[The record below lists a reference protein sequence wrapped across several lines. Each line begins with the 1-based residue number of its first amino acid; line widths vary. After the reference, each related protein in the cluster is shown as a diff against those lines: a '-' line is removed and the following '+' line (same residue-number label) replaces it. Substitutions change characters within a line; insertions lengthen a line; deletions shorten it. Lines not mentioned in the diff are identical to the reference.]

1 MKLNNIRLMV
11 RDFDSCFR
19 FYKETLGLECSHGDV
34 GEVYASFN
42 IGIPGGLALFKS
54 ELMNMA
60 LGISAMENRRGSNDQ
75 FALIL
80 EVDDVDASFE
90 DLKKK
95 GIDFITVP
103 MDMDDWGIRVAHFRD
118 PESNLI
124 EIYTELKG

>member
-19 FYKETLGLECSHGDV
+19 FYKETLGLECAHGDV

>member
-11 RDFDSCFR
+11 RDFDSCFT
-19 FYKETLGLECSHGDV
+19 FYKETLGLECAHGDV

-60 LGISAMENRRGSNDQ
+60 LGISAIENRRGSNDQ
-75 FALIL
+75 FAMIL

-124 EIYTELKG
+124 EIYTELKD

>member
-11 RDFDSCFR
+11 RDFDSCFT
-19 FYKETLGLECSHGDV
+19 FYKETLGLECAHGDV

-42 IGIPGGLALFKS
+42 IGIAGGLALFKS

-60 LGISAMENRRGSNDQ
+60 LGISAIENRRGSNDQ

>member
-11 RDFDSCFR
+11 RDFDSCFT
-19 FYKETLGLECSHGDV
+19 FYKETLGLECAHGDV

-60 LGISAMENRRGSNDQ
+60 LGISAIENRRGSNDQ
-75 FALIL
+75 FAMIL

>member
-19 FYKETLGLECSHGDV
+19 FYKETLGLECAHGDV

-75 FALIL
+75 FAMIL

>member
-1 MKLNNIRLMV
+1 MKLNNIRLLV
-11 RDFDSCFR
+11 RDFDTCFT
-19 FYKETLGLECSHGDV
+19 FYKETLGLECVHGDL

-80 EVDDVDASFE
+80 EVENVDESYE
-90 DLKKK
+90 RLKKK

-124 EIYTELKG
+124 EIYTDLKR

>member
-11 RDFDSCFR
+11 RDFDSCIR
-19 FYKETLGLECSHGDV
+19 FYKKTLGLECVHGDV

-124 EIYTELKG
+124 EIYTELKD

>member
-11 RDFDSCFR
+11 RDFDSCFT
-19 FYKETLGLECSHGDV
+19 FYKETLGLECAHGDV

-42 IGIPGGLALFKS
+42 IGIAGGLALFKS

-60 LGISAMENRRGSNDQ
+60 LGISAIENRRGSNDQ
-75 FALIL
+75 FAMIL

>member
-19 FYKETLGLECSHGDV
+19 FYKETLGLECAHGDV

-42 IGIPGGLALFKS
+42 IGMPGGLALFKS

>member
-11 RDFDSCFR
+11 RDFDSCFT
-19 FYKETLGLECSHGDV
+19 FYKETLGLECAHGDV

-42 IGIPGGLALFKS
+42 IGIAGGLALFKS

-80 EVDDVDASFE
+80 EVDDVDSSFE